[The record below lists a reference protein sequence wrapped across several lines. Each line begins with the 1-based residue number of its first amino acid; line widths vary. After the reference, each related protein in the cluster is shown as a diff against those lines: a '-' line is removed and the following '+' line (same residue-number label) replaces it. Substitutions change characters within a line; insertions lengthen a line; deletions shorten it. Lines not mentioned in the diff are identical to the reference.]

1 MRALTAPAAPPDAD
15 AERNTDGAADLARWL
30 APVSAGSWPDGPEG
44 DAPRCRGFGY
54 LRLLDWQAAPAQ
66 LSRTPRTVLREPLD
80 AVAVVLPRHGT
91 ASVTQDGRGATVG
104 AGELTLIDL
113 RRPFALERA
122 PGASVLL
129 CRLPAHALGLSM
141 AALRPVLG
149 RVVPVGGDGVAGLL
163 GPLLHGL
170 GASTDTMPV
179 PVGERLGGV
188 VTEFVAALV
197 NEWTEEPQ
205 EGNGPACPGREALLR
220 SVREH
225 IDRHLGDPDLS
236 PERIA
241 AAHGISVR
249 YLHRLFEAEDITV
262 GRLVHQRRV
271 EQCERELSRRG
282 RVSPSISAVAQ
293 RWGFRSPAHFS
304 RAFKAVYG
312 HSPRQ
317 WRAAALDAAD
327 SPPPPPRA

>member
-1 MRALTAPAAPPDAD
+1 MRALTAPGAPPDAD
-15 AERNTDGAADLARWL
+15 TERSADGADDLARWL
-30 APVSAGSWPDGPEG
+30 APVSAGARPDGSAG
-44 DAPRCRGFGY
+44 HAPRGRGLGY
-54 LRLLDWQAAPAQ
+54 LRLLVWEAAPAR
-66 LSRTPRTVLREPLD
+66 LSRTPRTVAREPLD
-80 AVAVVLPRHGT
+80 AVAVVLPRYGT
-91 ASVTQDGRGATVG
+91 TAVAQDGRGVTV
-104 AGELTLIDL
+104 AVGELTLIDL
-113 RRPFALERA
+113 RRAFALERG

-129 CRLPAHALGLSM
+129 CRLPAHALGLS
-141 AALRPVLG
+141 AADLAPVLG
-149 RVVPVGGDGVAGLL
+149 RVVPVGGDGVAALL

-170 GASTDTMPV
+170 GASTAAMSMT
-179 PVGERLGGV
+179 VGERLGGV

-197 NEWTEEPQ
+197 NEWNEDRQ
-205 EGNGPACPGREALLR
+205 EHGGPACPGREALLR
-220 SVREH
+220 AVREH

-249 YLHRLFEAEDITV
+249 YLHRLFETQDITV
-262 GRLVHQRRV
+262 GRLIHQRRV

-282 RVSPSISAVAQ
+282 RVNPSISAVAQ

-327 SPPPPPRA
+327 SPPPRP

>member
-30 APVSAGSWPDGPEG
+30 APVTAGDRTDGPEG

-54 LRLLDWQAAPAQ
+54 LRLLLWQAAPAQ
-66 LSRTPRTVLREPLD
+66 LSRTPRTVAREPLD

-91 ASVTQDGRGATVG
+91 TAVTQDGRGATVG

-122 PGASVLL
+122 AGASVLL
-129 CRLPAHALGLSM
+129 CRLPAHALGLSV
-141 AALRPVLG
+141 ADLRPVLG
-149 RVVPVGGDGVAGLL
+149 RVVPVGGDGVAALL

-170 GASTDTMPV
+170 GASSDAMSVT
-179 PVGERLGGV
+179 VGERLGGV

-197 NEWTEEPQ
+197 NEWNEEPQ
-205 EGNGPACPGREALLR
+205 GRNDPGCPGREALLR
-220 SVREH
+220 AVREH

-249 YLHRLFEAEDITV
+249 YLHRLFEAEDTTV

-317 WRAAALDAAD
+317 WRAAALGAAE
-327 SPPPPPRA
+327 SAPPRA